1 MHAVETLDYPNFK
14 GQAMYTL
21 PDYFQ
26 PVLHDVHHRLWE
38 MGQALAT

>member
-1 MHAVETLDYPNFK
+1 VPVPNYK

-21 PDYFQ
+21 PDYLQ

-38 MGQALAT
+38 MGEELAK